1 MENKEQNLHDEVVL
15 TPEEENVLAAVEN
28 SSTNDERFMPSFEK
42 TKEYKTRAI
51 IMKVITY
58 VFLSIFALFMLLPF
72 WFMISVSLKA
82 PTEYARELSTGLKLF
97 TINPTLVNFQII
109 LGQDVSSK
117 THLLPTD
124 LLEVVFDADGKGSV
138 NFLPYFLNTIIV
150 AVVST
155 IFTIATTVL
164 ASFAFA
170 RLEFKGKGLLFS
182 ILLAT
187 MMVPGEMMLITN
199 VQTAIAIGWKNTF
212 AALIF
217 VHGVSVF
224 YIFYLRQTFQ
234 QIPNELFLAAKVD
247 GYGEFRYL
255 LRVMIPIA
263 MPSIVT
269 ITILNVMG
277 SWNAFIWPNL
287 ITTNQPNAFI
297 LNTFGIEH
305 TMRLVSN
312 GLMSLFTG
320 TYSSHDTVKIAGS
333 MIISAPLLLIFIMF
347 RKYIMTGVSRSG
359 IKG

>member
-1 MENKEQNLHDEVVL
+1 MENTENKLHDEVVL
-15 TPEEENVLAAVEN
+15 TPEEEGVLAAVEN
-28 SSTNDERFMPSFEK
+28 TGASDSRFLPSFEK
-42 TKEYKTRAI
+42 TKEFKTRAI

-58 VFLSIFALFMLLPF
+58 LFLTIFAVFMLLPF

-82 PTEYARELSTGLKLF
+82 PLEYSQEVSTGLKLF
-97 TINPTLVNFQII
+97 TSNPTLVNFKII
-109 LGQDVSSK
+109 LGGNVLGQKD
-117 THLLPTD
+117 LMPTD
-124 LLEVVFDADGKGSV
+124 LWNVITDSTGKGKV
-138 NFLPYFLNTIIV
+138 NFLPYFLNTVIV
-150 AVVST
+150 AVIST
-155 IFTIATTVL
+155 MFTIVTTVL

-170 RLEFKGKGLLFS
+170 RLDFKGKNFLFS

-199 VQTAIAIGWKNTF
+199 YQTTVEMGWENSF

-255 LRVMIPIA
+255 WRVMIPIA
-263 MPSIVT
+263 MPTIVT
-269 ITILNVMG
+269 VLILNVMG
-277 SWNAFIWPNL
+277 SWNAFIWPTL
-287 ITTNQPNAFI
+287 IASGNNSF
-297 LNTFGIEH
+297 LYKNFGIEH
-305 TMRLVSN
+305 SMRLVSN
-312 GLMSLFTG
+312 GLMSLFTSSF
-320 TYSSHDTVKIAGS
+320 SSHDTVKIAGS
-333 MIISAPLLLIFIMF
+333 MIISAPLLVIFIMF